1 MNQSLKAKKN
11 FFRVEKWA
19 WENQWR
25 KAWDSF
31 YKLSS
36 HTMLNLSV
44 KSVWKQ
50 LWKII
55 PNCNFLLQFLPFTQ
69 WFNYS
74 LMMFLNF
81 LRGKFKWMF
90 RLFQHGILT
99 SKNRLNIQIIPKRNF
114 LRSWDAKV
122 VNKIFRFCGREKNNG
137 QRIEEGNLEKWPTH

>member
-1 MNQSLKAKKN
+1 M
-11 FFRVEKWA
+11 EKWA

-55 PNCNFLLQFLPFTQ
+55 PNCNFLLQFLHFTQ

-74 LMMFLNF
+74 LIMFLNF
-81 LRGKFKWMF
+81 LRGKFKWIIG
-90 RLFQHGILT
+90 LGILT
-99 SKNRLNIQIIPKRNF
+99 SKNSRLNIQIIPKRNF

>member
-1 MNQSLKAKKN
+1 M
-11 FFRVEKWA
+11 EKWA

-90 RLFQHGILT
+90 RLLQHGILT

-114 LRSWDAKV
+114 LEVETQKLWTKYFVFVEERKIM
-122 VNKIFRFCGREKNNG
+122 VNALKKGIWKND
-137 QRIEEGNLEKWPTH
+137 QRTNAIPSRWEVDGET

>member
-1 MNQSLKAKKN
+1 M
-11 FFRVEKWA
+11 EKWA

-74 LMMFLNF
+74 LIMFLNF

-90 RLFQHGILT
+90 RLLQHGILT

-122 VNKIFRFCGREKNNG
+122 VNKIFRFCGREENNG

>member
-11 FFRVEKWA
+11 FSRVEKWA

-55 PNCNFLLQFLPFTQ
+55 PNCNFLLQFLHFTQ

-74 LMMFLNF
+74 LIMFLNF
-81 LRGKFKWMF
+81 FHGKFKWMF
-90 RLFQHGILT
+90 RLLQHGILT